1 MSGSGVEIVNENQQ
15 AAFFVSIKSLHFGKE
30 GSSMKLMENVF
41 PPRGGG
47 ELERKVS
54 YGF

>member
-1 MSGSGVEIVNENQQ
+1 MSGSGVEMRTNRRR
-15 AAFFVSIKSLHFGKE
+15 FFVSIKSLHFGKE
-30 GSSMKLMENVF
+30 GSSIKLMENVF
-41 PPRGGG
+41 PPQGRG